1 MNNNVIQDVF
11 DEVLSNKNLLITIA
25 KRKPIENSIY
35 PYLTDKGIVYRVQVG
50 VTWREN
56 GKQHCKTHCATCD
69 TLEEARMK
77 RDEFR
82 KLQKRNGAEARVET
96 LEKRI
101 AELEKEIA
109 KLKEEE

>member
-1 MNNNVIQDVF
+1 MSSEEISKD
-11 DEVLSNKNLLITIA
+11 LLLA
-25 KRKPIENSIY
+25 MVKRKPIENSIY
-35 PYLTDKGIVYRVQVG
+35 PYLTSRGIVYRVQVG

-56 GKQHCKTHCATCD
+56 GKQHCKTHYATCD

-82 KLQKRNGAEARVET
+82 KLQKRNGAEARIET

-101 AELEKEIA
+101 VELEKELA